1 MCGIAGLMT
10 RDGSPV
16 DAGLL
21 RRMAAALAH
30 RGPDEQRIWIDPERP
45 SCGLAHARLVVLDAA
60 GGRQPMT
67 DPDHPRRAVVFNGE
81 IYNHRDLRR
90 ELQARARRFLS
101 DHSDTEVLLPLYAEC
116 GDAML
121 ERLRGMFA
129 FGLYDGPGGRLVL
142 ARDRFGEKPLY
153 WAVTDRC
160 LAFASEL
167 PALAAVPGVSC
178 DLDREAIG
186 LYLVLGYVPSPWTIY
201 RGVRKLPPASRLVVP
216 LDASGW
222 DALAPSPYW
231 TVPVPS
237 RDARDEPPGVA
248 DETALTE
255 ALRDAVAVCLEAD
268 VPLGF
273 FLSGGLDSSLVA
285 ALARQACPDRPLRTF
300 SVSFPDA
307 RYDES
312 QFAEH
317 VARHIRA
324 EHTRLELPPASLR
337 ELLPTLARAFGEP
350 FADAS
355 AIPTYL
361 LCREARRHVTVALSG
376 DGGDELFGGY
386 DRYRAVAL
394 AQHLDGAGPLRSL
407 LTFVGRTVPRGHD
420 LKSRRSRLRRFA
432 EALAADPLTRYLR
445 WVSPFHEAD
454 VGAIAGPNVDH
465 AGDPVRAAVGYMR
478 WCLSGDASLP
488 FTEQVRALDV
498 ATYLPGDVLTKVD
511 RASMAHGLE
520 VRSPLLDHLLAERVL
535 SLPLGRH
542 VGLRRQKTLLRRLA
556 AGLLPPEILAR
567 PKMGF
572 GVPVS
577 SWLAGPEA
585 AWMREQLVGGPL
597 AASGLVDG
605 AVLHRYIDE
614 HTSRRAD
621 HGPRLYSLL
630 VLNQF
635 LNNRS

>member
-1 MCGIAGLMT
+1 MCGIAGLIT

-16 DAGLL
+16 DVGLL
-21 RRMAAALAH
+21 RRMAAAMAH
-30 RGPDEQRIWIDPERP
+30 RGPDEQRTWIDPERP
-45 SCGLAHARLVVLDAA
+45 SCGLAHARLAVLDPA

-90 ELQARARRFLS
+90 ELEARGRRFLS
-101 DHSDTEVLLPLYAEC
+101 DHSDTEVLLPLYGEC
-116 GDAML
+116 GDAVP

-129 FGLYDGPGGRLVL
+129 FGLYDGPGARLVL
-142 ARDRFGEKPLY
+142 ARDRLGQKPLY
-153 WAVTDRC
+153 WTVTDRC
-160 LAFASEL
+160 FAFATEL
-167 PALAAVPGVSC
+167 PALAAVPGVSR
-178 DLDREAIG
+178 DLDREALG
-186 LYLVLGYVPSPWTIY
+186 LYLVLGYVPAPLTIY

-216 LDASGW
+216 LDASGGGALTPSRYW
-222 DALAPSPYW
+222 TLPVPLQDAANAPVTDDAALA
-231 TVPVPS
+231 
-237 RDARDEPPGVA
+237 A
-248 DETALTE
+248 
-255 ALRDAVAVCLEAD
+255 ALRDAVAVRLEAD

-300 SVSFPDA
+300 SMSFPDA

-312 QFAEH
+312 RFAER

-324 EHTRLELPPASLR
+324 EHTRLELAPASLR
-337 ELLPTLARAFGEP
+337 ELLPTIARTFGEP

-361 LCREARRHVTVALSG
+361 LCREARHHVTVALSG

-394 AQHLDGAGPLRSL
+394 AQRLDRADPLKSL
-407 LTFVGRTVPRGHD
+407 LALIGKAVPRGSD

-432 EALAADPLTRYLR
+432 DALADDPVTRYLR

-454 VGAIAGPNVDH
+454 PAAIARRE
-465 AGDPVRAAVGYMR
+465 AGRGDDPMRDAAGHLR
-478 WCLSGDASLP
+478 QCLPGGASMP
-488 FTEQVRALDV
+488 FAERVRALDV

-520 VRSPLLDHLLAERVL
+520 VRSPLLDHRLAELVL

-572 GVPVS
+572 GVPIAA
-577 SWLAGPEA
+577 WLAGPEA
-585 AWMREQLVGGPL
+585 GWMREQLAGGPL

-605 AVLHRYIDE
+605 ATLRRYIDE

-630 VLNQF
+630 VLDQF
-635 LNNRS
+635 LRDGP